1 MVSLLF
7 LKICNKSL
15 LITTY
20 KIKNMNKKE
29 IEFNKGTLLVMSV
42 IFDAIGYLSFTIP
55 VIGEFADV
63 IWAPLSA
70 YLMIKMYKGKLG
82 KVGGVISFVEEI
94 LPSLDILPTFTIIWI
109 YKYIIKK

>member
-1 MVSLLF
+1 
-7 LKICNKSL
+7 
-15 LITTY
+15 
-20 KIKNMNKKE
+20 MNKKE

-55 VIGEFADV
+55 VIGEFTDV

-70 YLMIKMYKGKLG
+70 YLIMKMYKGRLG

-94 LPSLDILPTFTIIWI
+94 LPSLDVLPTFTIIWA
-109 YKYIIKK
+109 YKYIIKEQ